1 MIHLKYN
8 FKSTW
13 QIEKYRKDK
22 TYPNHFRVGLN
33 ILEIL
38 NEVNFIL

>member
-1 MIHLKYN
+1 MIHLKDN

-13 QIEKYRKDK
+13 VVEKYRSDK
-22 TYPNHFRVGLN
+22 TFPNHFRVGLN

-38 NEVNFIL
+38 SEVKF